1 MTEER
6 IESGVLADA
15 MEDIQQDNKSEDEEE
30 LSLTV
35 RQLPP
40 LDQPGITPV
49 TSTSLGIR
57 GQDAS

>member
-15 MEDIQQDNKSEDEEE
+15 MEDIQQDDRSEEE
-30 LSLTV
+30 EGSLIV

-40 LDQPGITPV
+40 LDQPAITSV
-49 TSTSLGIR
+49 ATTSLGIR